1 MVASGVPQPNGNRHA
16 DEIAQLAISLL
27 KALKTMREN
36 SSKFPRV
43 QGRVGIH
50 SGNTV
55 GGVVG
60 SKLPRFCLFGDTINL
75 ASRYGIQIIWIIP
88 YHTGPFSRME
98 TNSEPGKIQIS
109 PTTKAILDLTDF
121 GKYNLKSRGN
131 ILIKVGVIACIV
143 FMKFQK
149 VSKLILLS
157 GKRLCGNILADG
169 KKYFKYSWC
178 GHLIQWWQSTKY

>member
-75 ASRYGIQIIWIIP
+75 ASRYGIPKI
-88 YHTGPFSRME
+88 FSL
-98 TNSEPGKIQIS
+98 GK
-109 PTTKAILDLTDF
+109 KLTD
-121 GKYNLKSRGN
+121 S
-131 ILIKVGVIACIV
+131 
-143 FMKFQK
+143 
-149 VSKLILLS
+149 
-157 GKRLCGNILADG
+157 
-169 KKYFKYSWC
+169 
-178 GHLIQWWQSTKY
+178 

>member
-1 MVASGVPQPNGNRHA
+1 MFDERIASFDVYKVESINEKYMVASGVPQPNGNRHA

-75 ASRYGIQIIWIIP
+75 ASRYG
-88 YHTGPFSRME
+88 
-98 TNSEPGKIQIS
+98 N
-109 PTTKAILDLTDF
+109 
-121 GKYNLKSRGN
+121 
-131 ILIKVGVIACIV
+131 
-143 FMKFQK
+143 
-149 VSKLILLS
+149 
-157 GKRLCGNILADG
+157 
-169 KKYFKYSWC
+169 
-178 GHLIQWWQSTKY
+178 